1 MCGPQ
6 SKLDIRGC
14 RLQGLLGQISSP
26 GLHHQSFQMRKAT
39 KSRKG
44 RLKEKRKERENSVPI
59 RSARILLPLGLDS
72 VDAKIPAQ
80 LGKTSR

>member
-1 MCGPQ
+1 
-6 SKLDIRGC
+6 
-14 RLQGLLGQISSP
+14 
-26 GLHHQSFQMRKAT
+26 MRKAT